1 MCLKN
6 NNIKPFY
13 ITGRDNIQKDLY
25 VRSLES
31 ARYYKRMSGYFD
43 SKSVSLFGEGLFNL
57 YKNNGKYQLLIS
69 TEISESDF
77 NKIKSGY
84 ELKKIYDKK
93 IFDFFKDYDDLT
105 DEEKK
110 NFSNV
115 AYLISINLVEI
126 RVAFTKKGIMH
137 AKVGI
142 VSDGKDKIL
151 FSGSLNETRA
161 AFLRNYEVVSV
172 EKSWESNYVKKS
184 IDYMEEEF
192 NRLWENDSE
201 QEIVVKEFDEILK
214 ENLISYGTNSL
225 PDKEFGVQVDLNG
238 AFRKIDFKLSYGE
251 SLNCQYD
258 KNQIQLDFED
268 FDLRLIGNLYTESTN
283 PLIFKSN
290 LDRKQVSTIVD
301 SLSKYLSKEDVSFQ
315 IDDSVYDYIKVN
327 HEVPLKELKN
337 MGIKIKNKDKDI
349 IGDYSRFEKIVNSE
363 MKRKLRTQQMWSSFF
378 MAKMQRAG
386 NFSVPGSGKTSM
398 VYGTFSYLRKVNK
411 VDKIIVFGPLSVFN
425 SWRDEYKE
433 NFDDRY
439 PLKYLDRYTE
449 VDMFSKKDKDFNLI
463 LFNYDSIIKNKDFIL
478 KELIDEHTMVI
489 FDECHKIK
497 KVDSKISNL
506 CIKISKKVDYCYCL
520 TGTPIPNSYK
530 DIWNFMHILYDD
542 YYGDI
547 FGLSESLLSEAKDGT
562 RNSKKINDK
571 IYPFYWRTN
580 KTDLNVPA
588 PNENHK
594 LISKTSSKEE
604 FIAERLWDIYESN
617 PIILYTRL
625 IQLSSNPDLLIKS
638 IQEDYSDNYF
648 EKSIETNIDKI
659 KNTHIEKSNKYISC
673 IDLTVK
679 LLSERKK
686 VIIWCFFK
694 DTMEKLEKDLTTLGN
709 KVSVINGEKELPKR
723 QELINEFKHSDVN
736 VLISNPQT
744 MGESVSL
751 HDVCHDAIYLE
762 YSFNLT
768 HMLQSRD
775 RIHRLGLS
783 DKQETNYYYLFSE
796 SDEKNDLFIDK
807 KIYKRLDEKKKV
819 MEKAVDKSSL
829 YIEPDY
835 NDSGDDE
842 IKRIMNEK

>member
-1 MCLKN
+1 MTLKDS
-6 NNIKPFY
+6 NIKPIY
-13 ITGRDNIQKDLY
+13 ITGRDNIQKNLY
-25 VRSLES
+25 VKSLES
-31 ARYYKRMSGYFD
+31 AKSYKRMSGYFD
-43 SKSVSLFGEGLFNL
+43 AKSIALFGEGLFNL
-57 YKNNGKYQLLIS
+57 YKNNGKYKLLIS
-69 TEISESDF
+69 TEISEADF
-77 NKIKSGY
+77 NQIKKGY
-84 ELKKIYDKK
+84 ELKKIYDRK
-93 IFDFFKDYDDLT
+93 ILDFFKDYNSLT

-110 NFSNV
+110 KFSNI

-126 RVAFTKKGIMH
+126 RVAFTRKGIMH

-142 VSDGKDKIL
+142 VSDGTDKIL

-172 EKSWESNYVKKS
+172 EKSWESNYVRDS

-192 NRLWENDSE
+192 NQLWENNSE

-214 ENLISYGTNSL
+214 DKLIRYGSGSS
-225 PDKEFGVQVDLNG
+225 PDKEYGVKVDLNG
-238 AFRKIDFKLSYGE
+238 AFRKIDFKLLYKD
-251 SLNCQYD
+251 SLYCQYD
-258 KNQIQLDFED
+258 EDKIQLNFED
-268 FDLRLIGNLYTESTN
+268 FYLRLIGNLYTESTN
-283 PLIFKSN
+283 PLIFKRN
-290 LDRKQVSTIVD
+290 LDRKQVSTIID
-301 SLSKYLSKEDVSFQ
+301 SLSKYLSKEDISFD
-315 IDDSVYDYIKVN
+315 IDDSVFDYIKVN
-327 HEVPLKELKN
+327 HEVPMKELKN
-337 MGIKIKNKDKDI
+337 MGIKIKSKDKDI
-349 IGDYSRFEKIVNSE
+349 IGEYSRFEKIVNGE
-363 MKRKLRTQQMWSSFF
+363 MKRKLRNQQMWSSFF

-398 VYGTFSYLRKVNK
+398 VYGTFAYLRKVKK

-425 SWRDEYKE
+425 SWKDEYKE
-433 NFDDRY
+433 NFDERY
-439 PLKYLDRYTE
+439 PLKYFDRYTE
-449 VDMFSKKDKDFNLI
+449 VDMFSRQNEDFNLI
-463 LFNYDSIIKNKDFIL
+463 LFNYDSITKNKELIL
-478 KELIDEHTMVI
+478 EELIDEKTMVI

-497 KVDSKISNL
+497 KVNSKISDL

-520 TGTPIPNSYK
+520 TGTPIPNNYK

-580 KTDLNVPA
+580 KKDLNVPA
-588 PNENHK
+588 PNEDYK
-594 LISKTSSKEE
+594 LISKASLKEE
-604 FIAERLWDIYESN
+604 FIAERLWDMYESN

-648 EKSIETNIDKI
+648 VKSTESNVEKI
-659 KNTHIEKSNKYISC
+659 KNTHVERSNKYMSC
-673 IDLTVK
+673 IDLTIK
-679 LLSERKK
+679 LLSESKK

-694 DTMEKLEKDLTTLGN
+694 DTMEKLEKDLTALGN

-723 QELINEFKHSDVN
+723 QELINEFKYSDVN
-736 VLISNPQT
+736 ILISNPQT

-783 DKQETNYYYLFSE
+783 EKQETNYYYLFSE
-796 SDEKNDLFIDK
+796 SGEENDLFIDK
-807 KIYKRLDEKKKV
+807 KIYKRLNEKKKV

-835 NDSGDDE
+835 NDNDDYE
-842 IKRIMNEK
+842 IIKIINEK